1 MAMNMTLQEIA
12 ELVHGQ
18 LAGDPQVVISGV
30 NNISGAEAGDIT
42 FADENH
48 VTEAASSKAGAV
60 LLPAAVAESQKDFP
74 LPAVFVENTRA
85 AFAIL
90 LTTFTPPIVHE
101 KGVSQDAFI
110 GKDVTIGEGVTIM
123 PFAFVDDH
131 AVIGDRVTL
140 YPHTFIGQY
149 ANVGADSTIY
159 ASASV
164 GEHCK
169 VGQRVI
175 IHSSAVIGADGF
187 GFTTKDGVHTKVPQ
201 VGNVV
206 LEDDVEIGAH
216 AGIDRAT
223 IGSTVIGKG
232 TKIDNLV
239 HIGHNCKIGPGNLIV
254 AQVGISGSTTS
265 GPNVTFGGQTG
276 TVGHI
281 NIGGNSVFAA
291 RSGIIGNTPEGVFY
305 AGFPARPHQEWLR
318 MQAHLQKI
326 TDMNKKLKALE
337 KKVKE
342 LTEEK

>member
-1 MAMNMTLQEIA
+1 MIMTLEEIA
-12 ELVHGQ
+12 AKVNGQ
-18 LAGDPQVVISGV
+18 LQGNAEVEIKGV
-30 NNISGAEAGDIT
+30 NNITGAQSGEIT

-48 VTEAASSKAGAV
+48 VAEAANCQASAV
-60 LLPAAVAESQKDFP
+60 LLPKAIAEAQADFP
-74 LPAVFVENTRA
+74 LPAIFVEDTRA

-90 LTTFTPPIVHE
+90 LMAFTPPIVHE
-101 KGVSQDAFI
+101 KGVSPEAHI
-110 GKDVTIGEGVTIM
+110 GKDVTIGNNVTIM
-123 PFAFVDDH
+123 PLAFVDDH
-131 AVIGDRVTL
+131 AVIGDGVTL

-149 ANVGADSTIY
+149 VEIGANSTIY
-159 ASASV
+159 SSATIR
-164 GEHCK
+164 EHCK
-169 VGQRVI
+169 VGARVI
-175 IHSSAVIGADGF
+175 VHSSAVIGADGF

-216 AGIDRAT
+216 TGVDRAT
-223 IGSTVIGKG
+223 IGSTIIGKG

-254 AQVGISGSTTS
+254 AQTGISGSTTS

-318 MQAHLQKI
+318 MEAHLQKI
-326 TDMNKKLKALE
+326 TEMNKRLKAME
-337 KKVKE
+337 KKLAAMKSD
-342 LTEEK
+342 K